1 MSTLSFP
8 ILNYNCCPLMANG
21 GKTYSLSFI
30 VFIKLLM
37 IWFYLSMGGVI

>member
-1 MSTLSFP
+1 
-8 ILNYNCCPLMANG
+8 MANG

-37 IWFYLSMGGVI
+37 IWFYLSMGGVIWKYINFFLAKPDEK